1 MRRAFEFVVRNW
13 PLKLAAIV
21 LATFLYAGLVLSQS
35 AQVWTGSVPI
45 VPVKLPTDAVLLSNL
60 PSVTSIR
67 YFAPPEIAQQITS
80 ASFSA
85 TVDLSSAE
93 AQAGNPVVIA
103 KVLVSAAT
111 DPRITILDYDPPSIT
126 VRLDPLVSKS
136 VPIVVDHG
144 DVPAGLQLR
153 DPVLSADQAIVS
165 GPESVVRLV
174 TSAQARVVVQPSG
187 IDVDQTV
194 DLVAVDA
201 RGEVQSPVKIAPS
214 SVHVKISVRSGLQ
227 TKQLP
232 VNPVVTG
239 TPAAGFEIESV
250 TVQPAV
256 VTVEGDA
263 NALASLSRLDTQPV
277 SISGAATDL
286 TRTVVLD
293 IPPGV
298 DPLAQSEV
306 TVKVTLRPIAA
317 TRTYSV
323 GIVLSGARDDRT
335 YSLSAA
341 SVLVTVGGTV
351 GALDALDPRTLAV
364 VADVDGLAPGSHKVK
379 LKISL
384 PADVNLVAT
393 SPPDVTV
400 TVTDNA
406 TPPPSAAPSPPPS
419 GP

>member
-13 PLKLAAIV
+13 PLKLAAII

-45 VPVKLPTDAVLLSNL
+45 VPVKLPTSAVLLSNL

-67 YFAPPEIAQQITS
+67 YFAPAEVAQRISS

-85 TVDLSSAE
+85 TVDLSQ
-93 AQAGNPVVIA
+93 AQAQTDSPIVIA
-103 KVLVSAAT
+103 KVTVTAT
-111 DPRITILDYDPPSIT
+111 DPRVTILDYDPPSIT
-126 VRLDPLVSKS
+126 VRLDPLVSKT
-136 VPIVVDHG
+136 VPVAVDHG
-144 DVPAGLQLR
+144 QVPPGLELR
-153 DPVLSADQAIVS
+153 EPVLSAEEAKVS

-201 RGEVQSPVKIAPS
+201 RGEVQSPVDIEPS
-214 SVHVKISVRSGLQ
+214 SVHVKIAVGSGLQ

-239 TPAAGFEIESV
+239 TPATGFEIESV
-250 TVQPAV
+250 TVEPPI

-263 NALASLSRLDTQPV
+263 DALATLSKLDTQPV
-277 SISGAATDL
+277 SISGAASDL

-293 IPPGV
+293 IPQGV
-298 DPLAQSEV
+298 DPLAEGQV
-306 TVKVTLRPIAA
+306 TMTVTFRPIAG
-317 TRTYSV
+317 TRTFSA
-323 GIVLSGARDDRT
+323 GIVLSGAREDRT
-335 YSLSAA
+335 YSLSTA

-351 GALDALDPRTLAV
+351 DALDALDPRTLAV
-364 VADVDGLAPGSHKVK
+364 VVDVDGLGPGSHKVK
-379 LKISL
+379 PKISL

-393 SPPDVTV
+393 SPTEVTV
-400 TVTDNA
+400 TVSENA
-406 TPPPSAAPSPPPS
+406 SPPPS
-419 GP
+419 ESPSPSPSGP